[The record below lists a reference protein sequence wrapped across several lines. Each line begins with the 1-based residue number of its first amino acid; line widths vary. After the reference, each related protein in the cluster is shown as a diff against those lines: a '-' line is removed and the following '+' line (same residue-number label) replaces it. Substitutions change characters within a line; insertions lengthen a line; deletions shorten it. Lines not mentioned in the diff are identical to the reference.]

1 VSLAAVRGER
11 PEELRYYVAMIQD
24 VTGRKRAEA
33 ERTDMEAQLRHAQKL
48 ESIGTLAGGI
58 AHDFNN
64 LLGVM
69 IGYADLAEQ
78 QVRGSPLADDV
89 REIVRAAER
98 ASTLVDQLLAFSR
111 RQITQPEIR
120 NLNQILSET
129 RELLQRTVGTH
140 IPLDL
145 SLDSNLQDVR
155 VDAGQIERVL
165 LNLLLNAR
173 AAMPEGGRITIATRM
188 ADVAASG
195 ASSLVSLTVTDTG
208 IGMNAET
215 KQRAFE
221 PFFTT
226 KKLGSGLGLATAYGI
241 IKQNGGE
248 IRIESEPG
256 QGTKVEILLPR
267 ASAAGVDPTAQR
279 TAQALYPRVTA
290 GTAAVLVAEDEPALR
305 RLIETSLRSAGY
317 EVSSAA
323 NGEEAFEIFLK
334 DAARFDLLL
343 TDVVMPGMSGRK
355 LADQV
360 QQRRADLRVVYM
372 TAYSPSE
379 IAAHGVVEPNVAVL
393 AKPFT
398 PNELERAIR
407 RALGE
412 ESGAAGA

>member
-1 VSLAAVRGER
+1 
-11 PEELRYYVAMIQD
+11 
-24 VTGRKRAEA
+24 
-33 ERTDMEAQLRHAQKL
+33 MEAQLRHAQKL

-78 QVRGSPLADDV
+78 QVRGSPLAEDV

-98 ASTLVDQLLAFSR
+98 ARALVDQLLAFSR

-267 ASAAGVDPTAQR
+267 ASAAGVDATARR

-355 LADQV
+355 LADHV